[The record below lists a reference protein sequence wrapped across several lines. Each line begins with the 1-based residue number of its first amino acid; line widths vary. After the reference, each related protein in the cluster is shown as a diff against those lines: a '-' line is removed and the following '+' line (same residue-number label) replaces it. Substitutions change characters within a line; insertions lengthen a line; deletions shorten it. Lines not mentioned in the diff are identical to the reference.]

1 VVKDAYVENN
11 KMKKQA
17 WLVMP
22 LALIVFVVIMVF
34 GDLDGDALTQPK
46 VLEHSSKGM
55 LLELPVKSKSQTV
68 SWNVQWSPDS
78 GAARQQVLQLLGQY
92 AADFKQLR
100 PQMEVWAAPG
110 LDARVALARRIGD
123 ALAHHNLG
131 QLNQSASP
139 PAARANMNNG
149 ALLICAE
156 ADSELARHLLAAL
169 TPYLSGRISV
179 RFDSELVAQS
189 MKLYLFG
196 KPYFNTEGQ
205 ASFDEMGL

>member
-1 VVKDAYVENN
+1 
-11 KMKKQA
+11 
-17 WLVMP
+17 
-22 LALIVFVVIMVF
+22 
-34 GDLDGDALTQPK
+34 
-46 VLEHSSKGM
+46 M
-55 LLELPVKSKSQTV
+55 LLELPIKSKSQTV
-68 SWNVQWSPDS
+68 SWNAQWSPDA
-78 GAARQQVLQLLGQY
+78 GAARQQILQSLGQY

-110 LDARVALARRIGD
+110 LDARVTLARRIGD

-131 QLNQSASP
+131 QLNQSANP
-139 PAARANMNNG
+139 PAAIANIHNG

-179 RFDSELVAQS
+179 RFDSELAAQS

-205 ASFDEMGL
+205 ATFDEVEL